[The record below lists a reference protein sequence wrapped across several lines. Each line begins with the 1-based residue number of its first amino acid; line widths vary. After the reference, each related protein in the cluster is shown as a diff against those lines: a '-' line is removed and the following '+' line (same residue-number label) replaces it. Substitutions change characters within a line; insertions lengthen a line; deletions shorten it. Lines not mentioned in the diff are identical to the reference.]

1 MVTDVSFASKTP
13 GKDSGRKNWTS
24 SRSPAVINVESWKT
38 FYGRAPVAATAKVDG
53 RTLVEILWY
62 RSPVES

>member
-53 RTLVEILWY
+53 RT
-62 RSPVES
+62 